1 MAVQVRNSNI
11 MSAVSLTPMIDVV
24 FLLLIFFLVESRFSQ
39 EEKTMNI
46 ELPNASSAVPMT
58 ERPREIVIEID
69 QEGAYLL
76 DGVAASLDKVEQSIV
91 QAIAI
96 NPSTQSVIVRAD
108 RRAPLQSAV
117 SVIDLCSRLG
127 AEHALMMQDVN

>member
-127 AEHALMMQDVN
+127 AEHSLMMQDVN